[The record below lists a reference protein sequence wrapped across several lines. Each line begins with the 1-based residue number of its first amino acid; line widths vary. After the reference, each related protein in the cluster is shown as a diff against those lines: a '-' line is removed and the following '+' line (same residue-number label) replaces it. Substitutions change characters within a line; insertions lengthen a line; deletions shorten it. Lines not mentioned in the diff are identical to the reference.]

1 MSRKGAIMDEH
12 KTYKIELGGQL
23 SEDDLN
29 EFSPIHMQL
38 VRAEA
43 ASTTFL
49 VHTDASGLV
58 GLIRCLH
65 GRGLALHSI
74 NPERSV
80 E

>member
-1 MSRKGAIMDEH
+1 MDEH
-12 KTYKIELGGQL
+12 KTFEIELGGRL

-29 EFSPIHMQL
+29 EFSPIQMQL
-38 VRAEA
+38 VRADA
-43 ASTTFL
+43 DSTTFL

-65 GRGLALHSI
+65 GRGLALQSI
-74 NPERSV
+74 NLERSV